1 MLGKVGDFNIT
12 CAAGF
17 ETADHANLQQ
27 LKPRDKIF
35 HIGTKLFY
43 CSIRTLNKV
52 LSKNVGIH

>member
-35 HIGTKLFY
+35 HIGTKLFLLFY
-43 CSIRTLNKV
+43 QNIEKGIRQ
-52 LSKNVGIH
+52 NVGIH